1 MTTLLEGPVEGPVL
15 PSATLDPEQT
25 STARMLPRGTARYI
39 WALTRLCL
47 GWAFLWPFLD
57 KTFGLHHQ
65 TASAGAWI
73 HGGSPTAGFLSGA
86 TGPLAGFYRSFAGA
100 QWANWG
106 FMLGLICIAVAL
118 LLGMGMRVAA
128 VSGSVLLVLMWSAS
142 FPPSDDLFMDNHI
155 IYALVLCGLA
165 VVGAGNTLGLGRWWT
180 NTSLVR
186 RHPWLT

>member
-1 MTTLLEGPVEGPVL
+1 VTTLLEGPVRPL
-15 PSATLDPEQT
+15 AAPESDQT
-25 STARMLPRGTARYI
+25 TPARVRPGETARYV
-39 WALTRLCL
+39 WALARLGL

-65 TASAGAWI
+65 TPSAKAWI

-86 TGPLAGFYRSFAGA
+86 AGPIAGFYRSFAGA
-100 QWANWG
+100 GWANWG

-118 LLGMGMRVAA
+118 LSGVGMRIAA
-128 VSGSVLLVLMWSAS
+128 VSGAVLLVLMWSAS
-142 FPPSDDLFMDNHI
+142 FPPQDDLFLDNHI
-155 IYALVLCGLA
+155 IYALVLLGLA

-180 NTSLVR
+180 TTSLVR